1 MHSAH
6 RMHSASY
13 EHVRSGSGWPVAAL
27 AAAVLLAVLAVGCG
41 GGDPPPPPP
50 EASDDHVPELL
61 VLVYDR
67 SSSIVDHELEHY
79 QELTRSRIQTLQHGD
94 HLVALEILEQ
104 SLQEDP
110 DRWSQAVPSRE
121 RNDRVMPRDS
131 VNRARFIQD
140 ARDYLTR
147 YTNTDE
153 RAPAM
158 GTDILST
165 LHLVATEAAA
175 YPDHRATVVLFSDML
190 QANDVMNMEG
200 LVRMPHAGW
209 IQEQAGRGTLPDLSG
224 ACIVVVGA
232 RVDTSASQRVRAF
245 WEEYFEVTGAVL
257 NRGNYQH
264 RAVRIPEDPCGQG

>member
-1 MHSAH
+1 MMRLS
-6 RMHSASY
+6 R
-13 EHVRSGSGWPVAAL
+13 L
-27 AAAVLLAVLAVGCG
+27 APLAVLLVLAFVAGC

-79 QELTRSRIQTLQHGD
+79 QELTRSRLETLRHGD

-110 DRWSQAVPSRE
+110 NRWSQPVPTRE
-121 RNDRVMPRDS
+121 RQDRVMPRDS

-140 ARDYLTR
+140 VRDYLVR

-153 RAPAM
+153 REPAM

-165 LHLVATEAAA
+165 LHLVAAELSA

-190 QANDVMNMEG
+190 QANEVMNMEG
-200 LVRMPHAGW
+200 LVRMPHARW
-209 IQEQAGRGTLPDLSG
+209 IEEQAERGTLPDLSG

-232 RVDTSASQRVRAF
+232 RVDTSASQRVRDF

-257 NRGNYQH
+257 RPGNYQH
-264 RAVRIPEDPCGQG
+264 RAVRIPADPCGQG